1 MEKSKYFNI
10 VDMIIDLL
18 INDIEKSA
26 LISLPDEGIVMKFK
40 KLNPFFGKSS
50 VTAQIWSNK
59 LSISVKLE
67 YVLDAHILL
76 RWDGTYID
84 SQKKQSITVP
94 DFKNEIVNIVEND

>member
-18 INDIEKSA
+18 INDIEKSV
-26 LISLPDEGIVMKFK
+26 LLSLPDERIVMKFK
-40 KLNPFFGKSS
+40 KINPLFGKSS

-67 YVLDAHILL
+67 FVLSTRILL
-76 RWDGTYID
+76 RPSKSGD
-84 SQKKQSITVP
+84 ITETHSDIP
-94 DFKNEIVNIVEND
+94 TFKNEIVKVIE